1 MADLNEDAGAPAA
14 PPGGQLDALDMIA
27 IEALGAEAEADAAK
41 EAILNPDPEPAVDPA
56 VIWAQI
62 PAALGGLLG
71 IAMPELKNAYTPEAC
86 AAWGQGMA
94 AVAQKYDWDA
104 AETVS
109 KWAPEFMLLTASIPL
124 VIPTVQAIK
133 ARKAIAEAKD
143 RARTV
148 DGVAGP
154 QDGQAGPVRP
164 MDLPPGNFSEPI

>member
-1 MADLNEDAGAPAA
+1 MADLNEEITQDA

-27 IEALGAEAEADAAK
+27 IEARGSEAQAEAAQ
-41 EAILNPDPEPAVDPA
+41 EAILNPDPEPVVDPA

-62 PAALGGLLG
+62 PTALGGLLG

-109 KWAPEFMLLTASIPL
+109 KWAPEFMLLAASLPL

-133 ARKAIAEAKD
+133 AHKAAADAKD
-143 RARTV
+143 KARTV
-148 DGVAGP
+148 DSVAVP
-154 QDGQAGPVRP
+154 QGAQAGPVNP
-164 MDLPPGNFSEPI
+164 MDLPPGNFSEPV

>member
-1 MADLNEDAGAPAA
+1 MADLNEEVVAQAP

-27 IEALGAEAEADAAK
+27 IEARGSEAEADAAQ

-56 VIWAQI
+56 IIWAQI
-62 PAALGGLLG
+62 PTALGGLLG
-71 IAMPELKNAYTPEAC
+71 IAMPELKKAYTPEAC

-109 KWAPEFMLLTASIPL
+109 KWAPEFMLLAASLPL

-133 ARKAIAEAKD
+133 AHRAIAEVKD
-143 RARTV
+143 RERTI

-154 QDGQAGPVRP
+154 QDAQAAPVNP
-164 MDLPPGNFSEPI
+164 MDLPPGNFSEPT

>member
-1 MADLNEDAGAPAA
+1 MADLNEETKQDT

-27 IEALGAEAEADAAK
+27 IEARGSEAEAEAVQ
-41 EAILNPDPEPAVDPA
+41 EAILNPDPEPVVDPA

-62 PAALGGLLG
+62 PTALGGLLG
-71 IAMPELKNAYTPEAC
+71 IAMPELKKAYTPEAC

-109 KWAPEFMLLTASIPL
+109 KWAPEFMLLAASLPL

-133 ARKAIAEAKD
+133 AHKAIADAKD
-143 RARTV
+143 EARTV

-154 QDGQAGPVRP
+154 QSEQARPVRP
-164 MDLPPGNFSEPI
+164 MDMQPGNFSEPV